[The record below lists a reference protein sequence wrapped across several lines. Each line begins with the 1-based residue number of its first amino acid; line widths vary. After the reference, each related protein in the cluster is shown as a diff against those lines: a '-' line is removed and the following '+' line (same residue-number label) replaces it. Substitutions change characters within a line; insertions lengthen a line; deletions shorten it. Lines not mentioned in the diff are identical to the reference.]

1 MDRREVM
8 EEPIRVLQWGMT
20 DGLGGLETFMMNV
33 YRYIDRNKVQFDFLL
48 SHDASPLV
56 FEHEIKQLGGRV
68 FRVMYPARESITKA
82 RSSLIQFY
90 REHPEYRIVHVNANY
105 PYAYP
110 LKIAK
115 QEGVPCRV
123 LHSHNAGSHTN
134 GTAPYVKRLIRQVR
148 DRQVHAQIEK
158 YPTDYFACSEK
169 AAQYMFPDKPF
180 TWIKNGIDINRFAF
194 DSVVR
199 DAMREKLGISN
210 STTVIGF
217 CGNFREH
224 KNPMKLLEIFREYRL
239 LNPDSVLLLVGDGV
253 LRPRMERY
261 VDENNLND
269 FVMFLGIRK
278 DVEKLYQAM
287 DAFVLPSCS
296 EGLGIVY
303 VEAQCS
309 GLPCLATQDA
319 VPMQAKVSDL
329 MCFVPQES
337 EAAYWAK
344 MLEQQLSCFPIR
356 KDCSE
361 QVRAAGYDIR
371 DVAASLE
378 SWYISKV
385 AVRQ

>member
-1 MDRREVM
+1 M

-33 YRYIDRNKVQFDFLL
+33 YRHIDRSKVQFDFLL
-48 SHDASPLV
+48 SHDAAPLV
-56 FEHEIKQLGGRV
+56 FEHEIKQLGGRI
-68 FRVMYPARESITKA
+68 FRVMYPERESITKA
-82 RSSLIQFY
+82 RSSLVHFY
-90 REHPEYRIVHVNANY
+90 REHPEYQIVHVNANY

-110 LKIAK
+110 LKVAK
-115 QEGVPCRV
+115 QEGVPCRI
-123 LHSHNAGSHTN
+123 LHSHNAGAHTS
-134 GTAPYVKRLIRQVR
+134 GTTPYVKRLIRQVR
-148 DRQVHAQIEK
+148 ARQVQSQIEK

-169 AAQYMFPDKPF
+169 AAKYMFPDKPF
-180 TWIKNGIDINRFAF
+180 TWVKNGIDTNRFAF
-194 DSVVR
+194 DSTVR
-199 DAMREKLGISN
+199 EAMRGQLGISD

-217 CGNFREH
+217 CGNFREQ

-253 LRPRMERY
+253 LRSCMEQY
-261 VDENNLND
+261 IGENNLND
-269 FVMFLGIRK
+269 SVMFLGIRK

-287 DAFVLPSCS
+287 DAFVLPSRF

-319 VPMQAKVSDL
+319 VPTQAKVSDL

-337 EAAYWAK
+337 EATYWAK
-344 MLEQQLSCFPIR
+344 MLERQLSHFPVR

-378 SWYISKV
+378 SWYLSK
-385 AVRQ
+385 AATRS